1 VGRTL
6 AASAAKPNIRAVI
19 APAVTAV
26 FEIADFAILCHP
38 QKLRRVSRGVS
49 VRHSV
54 RELAEFLVRARERK
68 LHFVQVRAHI
78 SCYFFGDLVGGAAIN
93 SAFRLALS
101 CSTAARTR
109 AIA

>member
-1 VGRTL
+1 
-6 AASAAKPNIRAVI
+6 VI
-19 APAVTAV
+19 APAITAV
-26 FEIADFAILCHP
+26 FEIAERSLVFADVLSSTEVATILM
-38 QKLRRVSRGVS
+38 
-49 VRHSV
+49 
-54 RELAEFLVRARERK
+54 RESPLDTRFENYDEFFERTREGK

-78 SCYFFGDLVGGAAIN
+78 SCYFFGDLVWGAAIN